1 MSDYKH
7 GAYASEVATSVT
19 APVTVSAGLPIFIG
33 RAPVNLV
40 VDPAAYVN
48 KPLLAYTYAEAVKAL
63 GYTDDF
69 ENYELCEAMKA
80 LFKLYQVAPVV
91 FINVLDP
98 TKHITATKNGPV
110 SLASGTVTIDKT
122 GILLTSLQVSLTE
135 AGEILKQN
143 TDYTVAF
150 NDDKKP
156 VITAIVGGALDGKT
170 TILVTYNAIDPSKVK
185 STDIIGGV
193 DATTGAVSGSECID
207 QVFPKLGLIPG
218 LLAAPGWTEKSSVA
232 AVLKAKATSI
242 NTLFKA
248 MAVCDI
254 DSTAETGANL
264 YTKVYAW
271 KSEKNYTSE
280 FMINCWP
287 KVKLDSEIYRYSTQ
301 LVGLMCYTDSKNDD
315 IPYVSPS
322 NQTLQI
328 DGIQNAAGD
337 EVILGPDQA
346 AYLNGKGIVTAT
358 NLMGA
363 WKAWG
368 NRTGIYPTST
378 DPKDAWIP
386 VRRMFNWVGNTLIV
400 TYWQKVDAPTNKRLV
415 QSVIDSI
422 NIWLNGLGAKGALL
436 GGYVEYREDE
446 NPETDLLNGINR
458 FHIHL
463 TPPIPN
469 EDMEFILEFDVTLLK
484 SLFTA

>member
-7 GAYASEVATSVT
+7 GVYTSEVATSVT
-19 APVTVSAGLPIFIG
+19 SPVQVSAGLPVFIG
-33 RAPVNLV
+33 LAPVNLV
-40 VDPAAYVN
+40 ADPAAYVN
-48 KPLLAYTYAEAVKAL
+48 KPLLAYTYAEAVAAL
-63 GYTDDF
+63 GYTDDY
-69 ENYELCEAMKA
+69 ENYELCEAMYV

-98 TKHITATKNGPV
+98 ATHKTAV
-110 SLASGTVTIDKT
+110 ADASIALTAGMATIDKT
-122 GILLTSLQVSLTE
+122 GVLLDSLTVKLTQ
-135 AGEILKQN
+135 AGQALIKG

-150 NDDKKP
+150 NDDHKP
-156 VITAIVGGALDGKT
+156 LITAITGGALAGQT
-170 TILVTYNAIDPSKVK
+170 TMYVSYNHLDPTKVVA
-185 STDIIGGV
+185 TDIIGGV

-207 QVFPKLGLIPG
+207 QVFPKLGLVPG

-254 DSTAETGANL
+254 DCTAAGADI
-264 YTKVYAW
+264 YTEVYAW
-271 KSEKNYTSE
+271 KSDNNYTSE
-280 FMINCWP
+280 FQINCWP
-287 KVKLDSEIYRYSTQ
+287 KGVLDSKVFRLSTQ
-301 LVGLMCYTDSKNDD
+301 LIGLICYTDSKNDD

-322 NQTLQI
+322 NQTMQI
-328 DGIQNAAGD
+328 DGIQNAAGA
-337 EVILGPDQA
+337 EIVLGPDQA

-386 VRRMFNWVGNTLIV
+386 VRRMFNWIGNTLIV
-400 TYWQKVDAPTNKRLV
+400 TYWQKVDAPTNKRLIQTV
-415 QSVIDSI
+415 VDSI
-422 NIWLNGLGAKGALL
+422 NIWINGLVAKGALL
-436 GGYVEYREDE
+436 GGYVEYRADE
-446 NPETDLLNGINR
+446 NPVTDLLNGINR
-458 FHIHL
+458 FHVHI

-469 EDMEFILEFDVTLLK
+469 EDMEFILEFDVSFFETLFA
-484 SLFTA
+484 S

>member
-1 MSDYKH
+1 MSEYKH
-7 GAYASEVATSVT
+7 GVYTSEVATSVT
-19 APVTVSAGLPIFIG
+19 SPVQVSAGLPIFIG

-40 VDPAAYVN
+40 LDPRAYVN
-48 KPLLAYTYAEAVKAL
+48 KPLLAYTYAEAVAAL
-63 GYTDDF
+63 GYTDDYK
-69 ENYELCEAMKA
+69 NYELCEAMYV

-98 TKHITATKNGPV
+98 ETHKTAV
-110 SLASGTVTIDKT
+110 ADASLTLTSGAATIDKT
-122 GILLTSLQVSLTE
+122 GVMLNSLTVKLTQ
-135 AGEILKQN
+135 ASQTLKKG

-150 NDDKKP
+150 DDHNKP
-156 VITAIVGGALDGKT
+156 LITAITGGALDSQT
-170 TILVTYNAIDPSKVK
+170 TIYVSYNHLDPTKVT

-207 QVFPKLGLIPG
+207 QVFPKLGLVPG
-218 LLAAPGWTEKSSVA
+218 LLAAPGWTEKSAVA

-254 DSTAETGANL
+254 DCTADGADI
-264 YTKVYAW
+264 YTEVYAW
-271 KSEKNYTSE
+271 KSENNYTSE
-280 FMINCWP
+280 FQINCWP
-287 KVKLDSEIYRYSTQ
+287 KAVLDSTVFRLSTQ
-301 LVGLMCYTDSKNDD
+301 LIGLICYTDSKNDD

-322 NQTLQI
+322 NQTMQI
-328 DGIQNAAGD
+328 DGIKNAAGH
-337 EVILGPDQA
+337 EIVLGPDQA
-346 AYLNGKGIVTAT
+346 AYLNGKGVVTAT

-386 VRRMFNWVGNTLIV
+386 VRRMFNWIGNTLIV
-400 TYWQKVDAPTNKRLV
+400 TYWQKVDAPTNKRLIQTV
-415 QSVIDSI
+415 VDSI
-422 NIWLNGLGAKGALL
+422 NIWLNGLTAKGALL
-436 GGYVEYREDE
+436 GGYVEYRSDE
-446 NPETDLLNGINR
+446 NPETDLINGINR
-458 FHIHL
+458 FHVHV

-469 EDMEFILEFDVTLLK
+469 EDMEFILEFDVSYFETL
-484 SLFTA
+484 FAA